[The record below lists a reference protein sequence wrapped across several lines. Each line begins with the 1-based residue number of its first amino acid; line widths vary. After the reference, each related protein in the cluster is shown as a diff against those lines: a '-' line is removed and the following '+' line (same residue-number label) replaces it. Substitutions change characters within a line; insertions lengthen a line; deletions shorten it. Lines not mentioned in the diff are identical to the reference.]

1 MKSLLLKAL
10 VSSLILVVASCNN
23 RARSVAAPI
32 CGVFSLRA
40 LDSSIHHGV
49 DLLVIN
55 PDSTY
60 VHFYT
65 GGSSGKNQVQSGSWT
80 IGIGKSLVFKGFIA
94 WDLFGP
100 MPDGVMYPDPANTAF
115 PISQASN
122 GSYEID
128 ADPDRGEKFVQIQKC
143 NR

>member
-1 MKSLLLKAL
+1 
-10 VSSLILVVASCNN
+10 
-23 RARSVAAPI
+23 
-32 CGVFSLRA
+32 
-40 LDSSIHHGV
+40 
-49 DLLVIN
+49 
-55 PDSTY
+55 